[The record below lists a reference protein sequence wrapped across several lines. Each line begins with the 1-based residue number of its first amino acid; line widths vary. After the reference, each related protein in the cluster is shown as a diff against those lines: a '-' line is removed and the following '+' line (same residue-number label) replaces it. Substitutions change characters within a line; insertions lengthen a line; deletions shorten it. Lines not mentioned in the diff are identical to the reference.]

1 MLIHNKV
8 DYSRK
13 KLRKQLEREKL
24 AKEHKKIKKP
34 QKMETCHV
42 NELWWFNNLCNRE
55 YIRTISTFRSQMKC
69 QTYENQH

>member
-8 DYSRK
+8 AYSRK

-42 NELWWFNNLCNRE
+42 NEL
-55 YIRTISTFRSQMKC
+55 
-69 QTYENQH
+69 